1 MNVYFVIV
9 LAVYLILLFVI
20 GILDMK
26 RVKNFTDYAVAGKN
40 QTIFAVTMTLL
51 ATVIG
56 ASATIGI
63 ADTTYSIGFPA
74 IWWLTF
80 GSIGLVAQSFL
91 ISERVRKIGADTLP
105 DLAGRTV
112 GKSAETLL
120 AAVIVISWVGVIAGQ
135 FVAMNGIITFALG
148 SSSKWLFVAV
158 SLIVILYTFIGGQ
171 MSVIRTDRLQLIIIA
186 IGIAASCIWL
196 YCKGS
201 TENVMTHIELFNKDY
216 HISNWMMQLFII
228 GGVYFL
234 GPDIMSR
241 NFISKDERTAKRSSL
256 LAGLV
261 FLGFAI
267 LIVLVGMWIRYNVTA
282 EMLNG
287 SKVLMWVAGNVSP
300 VIGVILVLGLLSAV
314 LSSTDTCLIN
324 ASSIFVRDILN
335 KDSVLLVRMTVC
347 CIGLV
352 AMFIALFGRGDIIG
366 LLTSAYSIYTPG
378 VICPLTVSIFAY
390 NKKKIRVGVWMAA
403 VCLGGVFG
411 LFGTVFG
418 SLLTFWGMPQ
428 IWLSYLPLI
437 GMGVS
442 LVLALISIKWEEEK
456 V

>member
-9 LAVYLILLFVI
+9 LAVYLILLLVI

-40 QTIFAVTMTLL
+40 QTIFAVSMTLL

-63 ADTTYSIGFPA
+63 VDTTYRIGFPA
-74 IWWLTF
+74 IWWLSF
-80 GSIGLVAQSFL
+80 GSIGLVVQSFL
-91 ISERVRKIGADTLP
+91 ISERVRRIGADTLP
-105 DLAGRTV
+105 DLAGKTV
-112 GKSAETLL
+112 GKAAETLL
-120 AAVIVISWVGVIAGQ
+120 AIIIVISWVGVIAGQ

-158 SLIVILYTFIGGQ
+158 SLLVILYTFIGGQ

-186 IGIAASCIWL
+186 VGVAASCIWL

-201 TENVMTHIELFNKDY
+201 TENVMTHIELFNNDY
-216 HISNWMMQLFII
+216 HISNWLMQLFII

-256 LAGLV
+256 LAGLI

-267 LIVLVGMWIRYNVTA
+267 LIVMVGMWMRYNVTA

-287 SKVLMWVAGNVSP
+287 SKALMWAAGYVPP

-352 AMFIALFGRGDIIG
+352 AMFIALHGRGDIIG

-378 VICPLTVSIFAY
+378 VICPLTVAIFAY

-411 LFGTVFG
+411 LLGSVFG
-418 SLLTFWGMPQ
+418 SILTSWGMPQ

-442 LVLALISIKWEEEK
+442 LVVALGSIWQ
-456 V
+456 